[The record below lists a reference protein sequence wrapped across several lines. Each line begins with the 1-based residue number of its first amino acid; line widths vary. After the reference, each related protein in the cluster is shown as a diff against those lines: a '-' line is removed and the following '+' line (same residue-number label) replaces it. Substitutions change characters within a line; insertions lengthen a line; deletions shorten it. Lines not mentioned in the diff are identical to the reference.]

1 MMNIT
6 QHVERGH
13 HLFPDKPALIF
24 EGKSFTYKDLDLM
37 ANRVANGLQGLGI
50 HRGDRIALFLPNI
63 PEFIISYLGILKIGA
78 VAVSL
83 NVMLKS
89 AEVSFILNDCG
100 AKALV
105 TTEALVGNVPEVDLP
120 ELKHI
125 LIAEGNASKGI
136 SLAQLMESGAP
147 DFRVADM
154 DRYAPAAIVYTSGTT
169 GFPKGATL
177 SHGNLI
183 SNSYAHNRCC
193 GMRPEDRLLLYVPLF
208 HCFGQNAILN
218 AGLNAGAA
226 IVLQRHFDLEQII
239 KAIATEK
246 VTMFF
251 SVPTIYIVLL
261 SMEPSSYD
269 LSSVRYCFSGAAS
282 LPDEVAQKWY
292 QRHGMVIY
300 QGYGLTETSPC
311 ASYNHDFK
319 YRPGSVGTPIENV
332 EMKVVNSDGKEVEP
346 GDLGE
351 IIIRGPNVMLGYW
364 NRPFETAEVIK
375 NGWFYTGD
383 IGQTDEDGYFY
394 IVDRSKD
401 MINVAG
407 LKVYP
412 TEVENVLYQHPA
424 VAEVAVYGVP
434 DLEKG
439 EIVRAN
445 IVLKPSHNLT
455 EKQIIAFCAQR
466 MATYKIPKAI
476 KFVDSIPKNPTG
488 KILKR
493 LLREEAAGE
502 VVLRKSSSAIAS
514 TPATSSPVAS
524 AELAS
529 SSAKTDG
536 GVLKGLSNFFKRRV

>member
-1 MMNIT
+1 MMNIA

-13 HLFPDKPALIF
+13 HLFPDRSALLF
-24 EGKSFTYKDLDLM
+24 EGKSFTYKELDLM
-37 ANRVANGLQGLGI
+37 ANRVANGLQELGV

-63 PEFIISYLGILKIGA
+63 PEFIISYLGILKLGA

-100 AKALV
+100 AKAVV
-105 TTEALVGNVPEVDLP
+105 TTEALVGNVPQADLP

-125 LIAEGNASKGI
+125 LIAEGNATKGM
-136 SLAQLMESGAP
+136 SLAQLMASAAP
-147 DFRVADM
+147 DAKTVDM
-154 DRYAPAAIVYTSGTT
+154 NPYAPAAIVYTSGTT

-177 SHGNLI
+177 SHGNLV
-183 SNSYAHNRCC
+183 SNSYAQNRCC
-193 GMRPEDRLLLYVPLF
+193 GMQVEDRLLLYVPLF

-218 AGLNAGAA
+218 AGLNAGAT
-226 IVLQRHFDLEQII
+226 IVLQRHFDLDQIV
-239 KAIATEK
+239 KSIATEK

-251 SVPTIYIVLL
+251 SVPTVYIVLL

-269 LSSVRYCFSGAAS
+269 LSSVRYCFSAAAP
-282 LPDEVAQKWY
+282 LPPEVAEKWQ
-292 QRHGMVIY
+292 QRHGMTIY

-311 ASYNHDFK
+311 TTYNHDFK
-319 YRPGSVGTPIENV
+319 YKPGSVGTPIENV
-332 EMKVVNSDGKEVEP
+332 EMKAIDANGNQVEP
-346 GDLGE
+346 GELGE

-364 NRPFETAEVIK
+364 NRPFETAEAIK

-383 IGQTDEDGYFY
+383 IGRTDEDGYFY

-412 TEVENVLYQHPA
+412 TEVENVIYQHPS
-424 VAEVAVYGVP
+424 VAEAAVFGVP
-434 DLEKG
+434 DTEKG

-445 IVLKPSHNLT
+445 IVLKSGHSLT
-455 EKQIIAFCAQR
+455 EKQAIAFCAER
-466 MATYKIPKAI
+466 MAIYKIPKTI

-488 KILKR
+488 KVLKR
-493 LLREEAAGE
+493 VLRDEVAGEILLRSRSPVSTAATSTATTEAP
-502 VVLRKSSSAIAS
+502 SSPAS
-514 TPATSSPVAS
+514 TS
-524 AELAS
+524 
-529 SSAKTDG
+529 G
-536 GVLKGLSNFFKRRV
+536 GMLKGLSNLFKRRV